1 MRLQNVGGLLWIL
14 ILRLYVLPAKHLG
27 KSNFVKV

>member
-1 MRLQNVGGLLWIL
+1 MILQNVGGLLWIL
-14 ILRLYVLPAKHLG
+14 RPRLHVLPAENLG